1 MAPDALPSAASYS
14 AVSNRISM
22 LFASQ
27 SSILKTLNPPSSKR
41 PVSSKPSTTTSVH
54 QKTQAELDDDA
65 LFANKHPLI
74 NEGVGYVA
82 PAANTAETKADRELR
97 GRMLGSRAQQSAA
110 AAEREKWARKKKKKM
125 EEESEDEEE
134 LGRSALGKR
143 KRRRGEEKNREEE
156 EESKVKEEKVGE
168 EEESKVKK
176 EKGGHDDVLVA
187 KAEAETQAVVEEAP
201 QPAGTTK
208 KRKRNK
214 KKKNNSKTQA
224 S

>member
-41 PVSSKPSTTTSVH
+41 PVSSKPSTTTTSVH

-156 EESKVKEEKVGE
+156 EE

-176 EKGGHDDVLVA
+176 EKGGDDDVLVA
-187 KAEAETQAVVEEAP
+187 KAEAEAEAETQAVVEEAP
-201 QPAGTTK
+201 QPAEQEID
-208 KRKRNK
+208 RIDVLI
-214 KKKNNSKTQA
+214 
-224 S
+224 

>member
-27 SSILKTLNPPSSKR
+27 SSILKTLNTPSSKR
-41 PVSSKPSTTTSVH
+41 PISSKPSATTTSVH

-143 KRRRGEEKNREEE
+143 KRRRGEEKKREEE
-156 EESKVKEEKVGE
+156 EEKEESKVKEEK
-168 EEESKVKK
+168 
-176 EKGGHDDVLVA
+176 GGDDDVLVA
-187 KAEAETQAVVEEAP
+187 KAEAEVEAETQAVVEEAP
-201 QPAGTTK
+201 QPAEQEID
-208 KRKRNK
+208 RIDVLI
-214 KKKNNSKTQA
+214 
-224 S
+224 

>member
-82 PAANTAETKADRELR
+82 PAANTAQMKADRELR

-156 EESKVKEEKVGE
+156 EEEESKVKEEKVGE

-176 EKGGHDDVLVA
+176 EKGGDDDVLVA
-187 KAEAETQAVVEEAP
+187 KAEAEAEAEAETQAVVEEAP
-201 QPAGTTK
+201 QPAEQEID
-208 KRKRNK
+208 RIDVLI
-214 KKKNNSKTQA
+214 
-224 S
+224 